1 MVINHNLSAMNAQTQ
16 YNLNI
21 SGKNKS
27 MEKLSSGYK
36 INRAADNAAGLA
48 ISEKMRSQIRGLDK
62 ACGNVQDGS
71 SLVQTADGG
80 LNEVHSL
87 LARQRELLVQA
98 ANDTN
103 TESDRAAIEAEL
115 TELSKEQDRIYDTT
129 AFNTIDLF
137 KGHDTLIA
145 GPVSKTTVNTTYPV
159 NDTSTNTQNSVQ
171 WFDKT
176 APAPTDTKTNSHQ
189 EITRDFVSS
198 YTETETINTQKPDGH
213 HIYDEKNEY
222 ITRITKDIYDDT
234 TEVKYQKQ
242 PANSQYTNLVK
253 PGTMVGSNGY
263 INVQNEAGDLEL
275 SCAMSQLGVQLD
287 GNPLSYSI
295 YDDSAIPKQTT
306 VTLHT

>member
-1 MVINHNLSAMNAQTQ
+1 MNAQTQ

-176 APAPTDTKTNSHQ
+176 APAPTDTKTNSHK

-213 HIYDEKNEY
+213 HIYDEK
-222 ITRITKDIYDDT
+222 K
-234 TEVKYQKQ
+234 
-242 PANSQYTNLVK
+242 
-253 PGTMVGSNGY
+253 
-263 INVQNEAGDLEL
+263 
-275 SCAMSQLGVQLD
+275 
-287 GNPLSYSI
+287 
-295 YDDSAIPKQTT
+295 
-306 VTLHT
+306 